1 MRLKIKDQESVLNI
15 DKSALFDIY
24 KRLHL
29 AKSSYHPVSAIQSDQ
44 EYITPP
50 STTEGYVKEVYEDST
65 PKHFTIEREYSEPY
79 QPQVQQLIA
88 KIIQRAPMLQ
98 SLLQQSPLEQSSD
111 AGYDSE
117 DARIVFEFLLEHCRL
132 RDQEANEIGNRQDV
146 IPDPS
151 GDPSLASIVSE
162 IMPDD
167 MPDMDQ
173 MQEPPMNL
181 EMIVESA
188 MAEAMP
194 DQMPEM
200 PDMQEPEQEM
210 TLEMLINLLLGG

>member
-1 MRLKIKDQESVLNI
+1 MKLKIKDEESVLNI
-15 DKSALFDIY
+15 DKSVLFDIY

-29 AKSSYHPVSAIQSDQ
+29 ARGSYHPVSAIQSDQ

-50 STTEGYVKEVYEDST
+50 STTEGYVPKTYEDSA

-98 SLLQQSPLEQSSD
+98 SLLQQSSD

-117 DARIVFEFLLEHCRL
+117 DARIVFEFLLEQCRL
-132 RDQEANEIGNRQDV
+132 RDQEADGIGNTGQDV
-146 IPDPS
+146 IPDPT
-151 GDPSLASIVSE
+151 GDPSLASIIAEV
-162 IMPDD
+162 MPDD

-173 MQEPPMNL
+173 MQEPPINL

-194 DQMPEM
+194 DQMPEL
-200 PDMQEPEQEM
+200 QEPEQVM
-210 TLEMLINLLLGG
+210 TLEMLINLLFGG